1 MQATD
6 PGSPPPTRYWA
17 AGAGNPRLNTCEPR
31 PPGRGSHQRIVRRC
45 PTLPHPPECSTI
57 GAVRLSYRVRNG
69 TGRFPNAMTT
79 ETTKTL
85 PAKRGVWNVNHT
97 VNANTQE
104 ATRRVQ
110 VSHRPI
116 STSQLHTLPRF
127 HIWPINPVIYRGP
140 PTQKMYGYL
149 ISKQASRLDAF
160 SGYPFPT

>member
-1 MQATD
+1 MKFYDQLSA
-6 PGSPPPTRYWA
+6 SLRE
-17 AGAGNPRLNTCEPR
+17 RSR
-31 PPGRGSHQRIVRRC
+31 RIVRRC

-57 GAVRLSYRVRNG
+57 GAVELSFRVRNG

-79 ETTKTL
+79 ETTNQPPSNPKQTG
-85 PAKRGVWNVNHT
+85 PGNNGVWNVNHT
-97 VNANTQE
+97 VNANNSKQ
-104 ATRRVQ
+104 ARVY

-116 STSQLHTLPRF
+116 STSQLHALLRF

>member
-1 MQATD
+1 MWGAPTNR
-6 PGSPPPTRYWA
+6 PGLTP
-17 AGAGNPRLNTCEPR
+17 
-31 PPGRGSHQRIVRRC
+31 QRIVRRC

-57 GAVRLSYRVRNG
+57 GATGLSYRVRNG

-79 ETTKTL
+79 ETTKQ
-85 PAKRGVWNVNHT
+85 PPKEGGVECQPHSEREHT
-97 VNANTQE
+97 KQA
-104 ATRRVQ
+104 RRVQ

-116 STSQLHTLPRF
+116 STSQLHALLRF

-140 PTQKMYGYL
+140 PTQKVYGYL